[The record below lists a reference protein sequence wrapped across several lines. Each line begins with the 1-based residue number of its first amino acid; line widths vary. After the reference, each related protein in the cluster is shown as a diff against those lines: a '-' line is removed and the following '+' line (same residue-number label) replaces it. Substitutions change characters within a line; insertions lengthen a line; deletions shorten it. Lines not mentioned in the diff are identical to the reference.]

1 MLCDLV
7 KAQDWPGVSL
17 RLSGYPTEAMMQDE
31 RGRTALHHACS
42 ATNGP
47 PADVCRDLLIMFIGA
62 AWTEDEFGW
71 TPLSLACANRSSV
84 EVVQMLIDACQ
95 IAVSLQTHCGMTP
108 LYLATWSHAS
118 TEVLRLLLQAAPRCV
133 LWPTRVGET
142 PLRLLWSECKEEF
155 KRDPNGVEFQK
166 MDLFLRS
173 AHHGT
178 IAEALP
184 FNRQWRIL
192 HAAAAACT
200 PPDMFQY
207 IIHRF
212 PEQIRMRDE
221 YGRLPLTLAVCAR
234 VFVDHCHNT
243 SVSSEESLDDE
254 SASTSSYAD
263 ADTISMMDDDEGEHD
278 RHFDFE
284 DVLGGN
290 DQAQEDEDHREH
302 ANIDMSNVDHHSS
315 SHDTTSVIEQLILAD
330 PSAASVPDPNGR
342 LPLMLAISS
351 QKIWNRG
358 IKSVFEAAPKALVTR
373 DHGTFL
379 YPFMFAA
386 VGEVS
391 TTDTV
396 FELLRAGPDLVKRG
410 INDDDWAFYYEEEQR
425 KGARRKMMK
434 CVSC

>member
-1 MLCDLV
+1 MNTVSRASNMLCDLV
-7 KAQDWPGVSL
+7 KAQDWLGVSL

-42 ATNGP
+42 ATDGP
-47 PADVCRDLLIMFIGA
+47 PVDICRDLLITFMGA

-84 EVVQMLIDACQ
+84 EVVRMLIDAYQ
-95 IAVSLQTHCGMTP
+95 IAVSLQTQCGMTP

-118 TEVLRLLLQAAPRCV
+118 TDVLRLLLQAGPRCV
-133 LWPTRVGET
+133 LWPTQVGET
-142 PLRLLWSECKEEF
+142 PLSLLWSECKEEF
-155 KRDPNGVEFQK
+155 ERDPDGTEFQK

-178 IAEALP
+178 IAETLP

-207 IIHRF
+207 MIRRF
-212 PEQIRMRDE
+212 PGQIRMRDE
-221 YGRLPLTLAVCAR
+221 YGRLPLTLAVSAR
-234 VFVDHCHNT
+234 VYVDHCHND
-243 SVSSEESLDDE
+243 VSSNSSDEDDHASGSDFESFVSMDHDDFEVENEEDGNDHAQAE
-254 SASTSSYAD
+254 
-263 ADTISMMDDDEGEHD
+263 DDDD
-278 RHFDFE
+278 
-284 DVLGGN
+284 
-290 DQAQEDEDHREH
+290 DHVS
-302 ANIDMSNVDHHSS
+302 IDMSIVDTSRR
-315 SHDTTSVIEQLILAD
+315 TTCCPSVIEQLIAAD
-330 PSAASVPDPNGR
+330 PTAASIPDPNGR
-342 LPLMLAISS
+342 LPLMLAIAC
-351 QKIWNRG
+351 QKRWDRG
-358 IKSVFEAAPKALVTR
+358 IRSVFEAAPQALLTR

-391 TTDTV
+391 TVDTV

-410 INDDDWAFYYEEEQR
+410 IHDDDWAFYYEEEQR
-425 KGARRKMMK
+425 KEAKCQMMK